1 MIGRT
6 FSIFGVALA
15 KVLRA
20 VEIGEEK
27 SGCNIEF
34 WAGEQISVGLGESRR
49 LPGAQTVAPLAA
61 HWISRR
67 SQPQIA
73 RLGQEAFQVGDASR
87 AVYVVMFF
95 LAHGLIMTKL
105 LNAV

>member
-1 MIGRT
+1 M
-6 FSIFGVALA
+6 
-15 KVLRA
+15 
-20 VEIGEEK
+20 
-27 SGCNIEF
+27 
-34 WAGEQISVGLGESRR
+34 GLGESCR

-61 HWISRR
+61 HRISRR
-67 SQPQIA
+67 SQPQIT
-73 RLGQEAFQVGDASR
+73 RFGQEAFQVGDASR